1 MRWTGGG
8 LACLSGRH
16 PLTVAV
22 GSGSGSGFGT
32 AAARGGYPCEQIL
45 CSVPQ
50 PTLTVALASGP
61 WSLPEPQYILCVCD
75 DTPTQPTS
83 PHLLLAAVWTSAAA
97 VLPQPATRN
106 VCTRCT
112 CASSTAPRNYLPTHH
127 TLPRQS
133 SLPTAVIVDRK
144 SHCTHPP
151 CVARGSAHLSFP
163 SSSLIRCAHIQTLSS
178 RVL

>member
-1 MRWTGGG
+1 MY
-8 LACLSGRH
+8 LSRRS
-16 PLTVAV
+16 LLRLRVW
-22 GSGSGSGFGT
+22 
-32 AAARGGYPCEQIL
+32 
-45 CSVPQ
+45 
-50 PTLTVALASGP
+50 P
-61 WSLPEPQYILCVCD
+61 WSLPEPQYILYVCD

-151 CVARGSAHLSFP
+151 LCRSRECPSAFLFFLVNKMCTYSNTKLSGAVIRARRLWTSCGTRWETRMSLRLLERSGYR
-163 SSSLIRCAHIQTLSS
+163 SSSGCQAKVPSCWR
-178 RVL
+178 